1 MDHDEVKH
9 LEREV
14 DSLRRVYDDLRLKT
28 QRYKKELDSSKD
40 NVRDLELDSQKPHLE
55 DNEYTRQVRSL
66 ENKLDKAMIKFNEAQ
81 SVRKTYEQIL
91 HRLKEEKVT
100 YDYQLNAIEKTI
112 QAKERDVEELIIL
125 AGESTHS
132 RDAALNELEKVRTLY
147 EESKKKREKE
157 LRDQQQH
164 ISMRKAMMQRIK
176 NREELRFQ
184 LQNGLSK
191 NNNSERDDQLQHSIN
206 IEKTESMNKVQ
217 IFEAAFRKIKE
228 ATGVSD
234 VNEVIQK
241 IISQETT
248 TEHLIK
254 VTSENQAEL
263 ERLTELKKDLKAQCE
278 DLKYHGIQ
286 NGQHRKMMDS
296 FEEQL
301 TNASINLERNKLKY
315 ERLNKILINMK
326 AGLNHLQ
333 EKFEI
338 FIEEI
343 NGKLYVMTDE
353 TIHDILKEIDFCIDT
368 LLKRIRAQEEE
379 ASRIHNID
387 IKALQLSPDR
397 LATPDIIERSKSANG
412 SYRSVDRSSIGSRN
426 APSRKN
432 LNSAGGVKGG
442 LLSSTYL
449 EDLDINSS
457 NFNAIR
463 PNNQRIDLSYTE
475 DNFLAN
481 DNGYKSMGMGMDLSG
496 GHGDEGNI
504 GDLDDEEISREKV
517 KKMCSLVLS
526 SLEKKKKNPK
536 KTGGGKGSSNHA
548 NDDDSSINSSIKK

>member
-1 MDHDEVKH
+1 M
-9 LEREV
+9 
-14 DSLRRVYDDLRLKT
+14 
-28 QRYKKELDSSKD
+28 
-40 NVRDLELDSQKPHLE
+40 DSQKPHLE
-55 DNEYTRQVRSL
+55 DNEYTRQVRAL

-125 AGESTHS
+125 SGDSTHS
-132 RDAALNELEKVRTLY
+132 RDAALNELEKVRTMY

-157 LRDQQQH
+157 LKDQQQH
-164 ISMRKAMMQRIK
+164 ISMRKNMLNRIK
-176 NREELRFQ
+176 QRENLRFQ
-184 LQNGLSK
+184 LQNSLNK
-191 NNNSERDDQLQHSIN
+191 NNSSEKDDQLQNAIN

-217 IFEAAFRKIKE
+217 IFESAFRKIKE

-254 VTSENQAEL
+254 VTSENQKEL
-263 ERLTELKKDLKAQCE
+263 EKLTELKKILKAQCE
-278 DLKYHGIQ
+278 ELKYSGIN
-286 NGQHRKMMDS
+286 NGQHRKMMDNY
-296 FEEQL
+296 EDQL

-333 EKFEI
+333 DKFEN
-338 FIEEI
+338 FNEEI
-343 NGKLYVMTDE
+343 GGKYYVMTDE
-353 TIHDILKEIDFCIDT
+353 TVHDILKEIDFCIDT

-387 IKALQLSPDR
+387 IKQLQLSPER

-412 SYRSVDRSSIGSRN
+412 SYRADRSTIGSRGN
-426 APSRKN
+426 TANSRRN

-449 EDLDINSS
+449 EDLDINSNYLAS
-457 NFNAIR
+457 IR
-463 PNNQRIDLSYTE
+463 PYNQRIDLSYTE
-475 DNFLAN
+475 ENFLAN
-481 DNGYKSMGMGMDLSG
+481 DNQYKSNLNSGMMDLSG
-496 GHGDEGNI
+496 GDENNI

-536 KTGGGKGSSNHA
+536 KSGGGKNSSNNGGN
-548 NDDDSSINSSIKK
+548 NDDDSSINSGHKK